1 MSENRKPAP
10 SKNQIEKLKS
20 LVDDAYAA
28 VRKAE
33 EYATETGQSFSFNI
47 AYGDVG
53 RLRRVVQ
60 RGRLEFQQLEMLRPA
75 HVDDW

>member
-47 AYGDVG
+47 AYGMGGYFTPSTSEDYNESYSEAG
-53 RLRRVVQ
+53 
-60 RGRLEFQQLEMLRPA
+60 
-75 HVDDW
+75 WSSSSSNC